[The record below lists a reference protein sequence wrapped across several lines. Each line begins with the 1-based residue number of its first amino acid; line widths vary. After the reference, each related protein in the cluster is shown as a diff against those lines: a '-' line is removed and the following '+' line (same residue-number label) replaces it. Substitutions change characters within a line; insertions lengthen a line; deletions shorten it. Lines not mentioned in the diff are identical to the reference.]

1 MRESPVKIKVAFSVT
16 NCICNDQRVMKI
28 ASVVSNLGCDII
40 IVGRRMEECCGKET
54 VPFTTKRFRMIFKK
68 GFLFYKFYNI
78 RLFLFLLFHEEDL
91 LVSNDLDTLLPNFL
105 TSRLKKI
112 PIVYDS
118 HEYFTGVPEIQNRS
132 LVKWVWKSIER
143 SVFPHLKYVMT
154 VSDSIAELYE
164 KEYSK
169 RPLTVRNCSAKLIDN
184 SRYSKIEMGIDP
196 GHLLLILQGAGIN
209 IDRGGAELIDAVN
222 DTENVS
228 LLVVGSGDL
237 LPELKNKVS
246 ALNLTGRVKFVPK
259 LPWEGLMKY
268 TRSADAGISIDRN
281 TNLNYKLSL
290 PNKLFDYINAGI
302 PVIASDLHEIKKILI
317 EYDCGIIIPEVNPP
331 EISSAIK
338 KLRDDP
344 RLLALLKQNALVAS
358 QSINWENE
366 SLKVRAFYEA
376 VLEDCHLPPAH

>member
-78 RLFLFLLFHEEDL
+78 RLFLFLLFHEADL

>member
-1 MRESPVKIKVAFSVT
+1 
-16 NCICNDQRVMKI
+16 MKI